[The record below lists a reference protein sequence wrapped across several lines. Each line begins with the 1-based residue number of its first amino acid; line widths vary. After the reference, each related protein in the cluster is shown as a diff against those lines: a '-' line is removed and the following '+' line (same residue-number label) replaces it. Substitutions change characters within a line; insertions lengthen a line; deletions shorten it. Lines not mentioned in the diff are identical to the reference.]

1 MITFSPQNY
10 TVQLSAYLKFK
21 YLKFTALTGFINK
34 LEVLFFLQSAEFDG
48 NSSPNPANTEWL
60 KNENVEI

>member
-21 YLKFTALTGFINK
+21 YLKFTALTGFIKK
-34 LEVLFFLQSAEFDG
+34 LEVLHLLQSAEFDG
-48 NSSPNPANTEWL
+48 NSTQNPASTE
-60 KNENVEI
+60 